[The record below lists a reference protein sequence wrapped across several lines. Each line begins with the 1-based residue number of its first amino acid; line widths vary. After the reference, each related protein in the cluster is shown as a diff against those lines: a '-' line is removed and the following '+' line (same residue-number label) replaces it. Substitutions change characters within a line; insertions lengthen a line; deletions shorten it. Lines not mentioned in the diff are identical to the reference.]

1 MSKAA
6 KRYKSYYAAGW
17 YNKEMLKN
25 LVSKGKLTADDYNE
39 IIGEEYDEAES
50 N

>member
-6 KRYKSYYAAGW
+6 KRYKSYYIAGW
-17 YNKEMLKN
+17 YNKKMLKN
-25 LVSKGKLTADDYNE
+25 LVSKGKLTADEYNE
-39 IIGEEYDEAES
+39 ITGEEYDDTES

>member
-6 KRYKSYYAAGW
+6 KRYKSYYIAGW

-25 LVSKGKLTADDYNE
+25 LVSKRKLTADEYNE
-39 IIGEEYDEAES
+39 ITDEEYDEAES